1 MHASP
6 HDRLVLAVAG
16 APGAGKSTVC
26 ELLLAEAQNRDVS
39 AIVVPMDGWHLA
51 HRTLER
57 LGLAQVKGA
66 PQTFDAEGF
75 VALVARI
82 AGQRPGDPSVWA
94 PEFRRE
100 IEDAVTGAVEIR
112 PEHRL
117 VVVEGNYLLLDEHPW
132 RNLAGFFD
140 TAWVLTPDESTRR
153 IRLVERHE
161 RYGRSTE
168 DARAHALG
176 SDETNARRI
185 EHNMV
190 ARAGLTVLEVD
201 PG

>member
-1 MHASP
+1 MAEHRTPPAAPAIPPLRIGGYDLAS
-6 HDRLVLAVAG
+6 RLIMGTGGITDLTALEGRYLDQLSGGQRQRAYVAMVLAQD
-16 APGAGKSTVC
+16 T
-26 ELLLAEAQNRDVS
+26 D
-39 AIVVPMDGWHLA
+39 
-51 HRTLER
+51 
-57 LGLAQVKGA
+57 
-66 PQTFDAEGF
+66 
-75 VALVARI
+75 
-82 AGQRPGDPSVWA
+82 
-94 PEFRRE
+94 
-100 IEDAVTGAVEIR
+100 
-112 PEHRL
+112 
-117 VVVEGNYLLLDEHPW
+117 YLLLDEHPW

-190 ARAGLTVLEVD
+190 AWAGLTVLEVD